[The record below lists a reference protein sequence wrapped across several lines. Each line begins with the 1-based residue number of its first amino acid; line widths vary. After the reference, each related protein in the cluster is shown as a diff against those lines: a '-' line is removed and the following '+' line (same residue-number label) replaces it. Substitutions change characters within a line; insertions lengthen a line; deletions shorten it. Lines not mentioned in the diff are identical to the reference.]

1 MSRLRF
7 VGGCGGGGVP
17 TERYGAIRDWRDIHS
32 LDHRTD
38 TSGLHGTGDGSGKYP
53 GNSWHIT
60 GTIGTPGLPLCPS
73 ESLVPRQVVG
83 ARRRPW
89 MVVYLSL
96 RSRSLALGGGPKTRV
111 PIRHA
116 VKPSF
121 GGFDSRWGLRPP
133 SFRATPHTLG
143 GWRHSAVSESGTGLG
158 VTQASRSITRRARK
172 ANGLC
177 QGTWRASGRAHASPR
192 GGEGEQRGGG
202 KGFDSPFFVFFSRVG
217 PHHPHRQTLLA
228 KLSLLP
234 GLTSTFRSRCGQ
246 HVCSFFT
253 RQRLGEW
260 SPGAPG
266 AV

>member
-1 MSRLRF
+1 MLVRA
-7 VGGCGGGGVP
+7 
-17 TERYGAIRDWRDIHS
+17 GAHGWSCIFHS
-32 LDHRTD
+32 
-38 TSGLHGTGDGSGKYP
+38 
-53 GNSWHIT
+53 
-60 GTIGTPGLPLCPS
+60 
-73 ESLVPRQVVG
+73 G
-83 ARRRPW
+83 AGHW
-89 MVVYLSL
+89 LW
-96 RSRSLALGGGPKTRV
+96 GGGPKTRV

-177 QGTWRASGRAHASPR
+177 QGTWRASGRAHASPQ

-202 KGFDSPFFVFFSRVG
+202 EGFDSPFFVFFRRVG
-217 PHHPHRQTLLA
+217 PHHLHRQTLLV

-246 HVCSFFT
+246 YVCSFFT

>member
-1 MSRLRF
+1 MLVRAGAHGWPCIFHSGAGHWLW
-7 VGGCGGGGVP
+7 GG
-17 TERYGAIRDWRDIHS
+17 
-32 LDHRTD
+32 
-38 TSGLHGTGDGSGKYP
+38 
-53 GNSWHIT
+53 
-60 GTIGTPGLPLCPS
+60 
-73 ESLVPRQVVG
+73 
-83 ARRRPW
+83 
-89 MVVYLSL
+89 
-96 RSRSLALGGGPKTRV
+96 
-111 PIRHA
+111 
-116 VKPSF
+116 
-121 GGFDSRWGLRPP
+121 GLRPACP
-133 SFRATPHTLG
+133 FAT
-143 GWRHSAVSESGTGLG
+143 RSNSVSEVLTAAGVFDRQVSGPHPTLWAGGDNQLSLSLARGLG
-158 VTQASRSITRRARK
+158 VTQASWSITRRARK